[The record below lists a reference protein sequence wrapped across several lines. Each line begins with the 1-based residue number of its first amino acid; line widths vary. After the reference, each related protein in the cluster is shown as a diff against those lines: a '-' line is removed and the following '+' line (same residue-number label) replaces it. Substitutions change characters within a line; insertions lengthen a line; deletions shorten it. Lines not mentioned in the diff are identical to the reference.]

1 MSDGSPEGFLELEA
15 AMNIPVLIEPV
26 ENNGFRATGGLPF
39 EITAEGATRDEA
51 LHRLRAKIEKRMA
64 AGAIVV
70 PLDITPAG
78 ENPWIQG
85 VGMFRDDPQFD
96 EWQDAISQYRRQV
109 DEDIDPS

>member
-1 MSDGSPEGFLELEA
+1 MVSREKLLGLEA

-39 EITAEGATRDEA
+39 EITAEGATRGEA
-51 LHRLRAKIEKRMA
+51 LDRLRAEIDKRIA

-70 PLDITPAG
+70 PLDIAPAE
-78 ENPWIQG
+78 ENPWVQG

-109 DEDIDPS
+109 DQDANPS